1 MPKLIRLNSTHYF
14 IMNNPKNIAHSPYGK
29 VSEKQIKKQDDAL
42 NSLNVSS
49 KRDELKRIEINPQD
63 QFNDLIIDNLKEIK
77 LKNNIKL
84 DDLEHKN

>member
-1 MPKLIRLNSTHYF
+1 
-14 IMNNPKNIAHSPYGK
+14 MNNPKNIAHSPYGK

-84 DDLEHKN
+84 DDLEHKNKETEILRFQ

>member
-1 MPKLIRLNSTHYF
+1 
-14 IMNNPKNIAHSPYGK
+14 MNNPKNIAHSPYGK